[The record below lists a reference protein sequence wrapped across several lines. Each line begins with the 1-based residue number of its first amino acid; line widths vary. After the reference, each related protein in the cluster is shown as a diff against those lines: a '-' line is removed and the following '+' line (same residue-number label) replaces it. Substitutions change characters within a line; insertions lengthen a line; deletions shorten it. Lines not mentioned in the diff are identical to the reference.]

1 MSAVQKE
8 AEKEQ
13 ARTELED
20 VLAYHGGDAL
30 EAVKSL
36 LNDCRNLRGQLAISE
51 QITSVG
57 YVRGWKPKYE

>member
-1 MSAVQKE
+1 MSAVQKVS
-8 AEKEQ
+8 EKEE
-13 ARTELED
+13 ARAELDD

-30 EAVKSL
+30 AAVQSL